1 MLLGMACLHGYLRR
15 SFICFVKTVKLVSM
29 LASLFLFRPLRT
41 GKKLELIVVYL
52 RELDQWQTLFGPGH
66 ALTK

>member
-1 MLLGMACLHGYLRR
+1 MVSLHAYLRR
-15 SFICFVKTVKLVSM
+15 ISICFVKTVKLVSM

-41 GKKLELIVVYL
+41 GKKLESILVHL
-52 RELDQWQTLFGPGH
+52 RKLDQWQTLFGPGH